1 MLPCRIALRS
11 SNAASRRPALGIAIA
26 SSVLATALWT
36 MTGCEPA
43 PDQAAQGTT
52 PPPAAIAAEDDPGA
66 AANPAGAAGETP
78 PTAATPDDQ
87 LVAKTTAEPQD
98 EAEPE
103 PTAEPAAAGGDAVAD
118 AGAEADETA
127 EPTPESKAV
136 PGAKTVLILGDSLAA
151 TGFGVLLQKKLDAHA
166 KIVAYRKGK
175 SASGLARPD
184 YFDWMGEAKK
194 QIDLRNPDV
203 VVVIMGGNDGQDLTP
218 HKGKGDKRVNWQ
230 TAGWPDA
237 YKGRMRDFLGAIH
250 VPGRQVI
257 WLGLPKMGLNSLEK
271 KLVLIRDLQQSAVT
285 ELGEEGVYLETTPF
299 LVDDKGALKREARI
313 GGRDQR
319 IREDDGVHF
328 TMAGS
333 QYLADAVYLEILKAV
348 GLDADKA
355 G

>member
-1 MLPCRIALRS
+1 MLPCRIAPRS
-11 SNAASRRPALGIAIA
+11 STAAHRRPVPGIAIA
-26 SSVLATALWT
+26 SSVLSTALWT

-52 PPPAAIAAEDDPGA
+52 PPPAAIAAGDDPA
-66 AANPAGAAGETP
+66 PAETPAAGSGE
-78 PTAATPDDQ
+78 AAPTPDDQ
-87 LVAKTTAEPQD
+87 LVAKTTAEPSD
-98 EAEPE
+98 DPE
-103 PTAEPAAAGGDAVAD
+103 PTPDAAAAGGDAVAD
-118 AGAEADETA
+118 AGTEADEAA
-127 EPTPESKAV
+127 EPTPDSKAV

-299 LVDDKGALKREARI
+299 LVDEEGALKREARI

-348 GLDADKA
+348 GLEADKA